1 MNTLFLYSIGI
12 ITTLLGT
19 PIYCDSATP
28 WQINFQ
34 DSASPIME
42 GIVNLHHDIF
52 FFLIL
57 IFTIVFWLFSRILQ
71 HFNSNNN
78 Q

>member
-1 MNTLFLYSIGI
+1 MNNLFFYSIGI
-12 ITTLLGT
+12 ITAILGT
-19 PIYCDSATP
+19 TTYCDSAVP
-28 WQINFQ
+28 WQIGFQ

-42 GIVNLHHDIF
+42 GIVTLHHDIF

-71 HFNSNNN
+71 TFNSTTN